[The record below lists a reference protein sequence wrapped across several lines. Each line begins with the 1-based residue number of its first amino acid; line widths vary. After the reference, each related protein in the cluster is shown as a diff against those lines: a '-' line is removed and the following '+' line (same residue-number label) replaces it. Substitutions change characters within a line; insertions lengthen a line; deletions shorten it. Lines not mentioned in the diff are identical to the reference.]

1 MGKELNDP
9 RKRILECARE
19 VRRNIDAGSTP
30 QLRLPKRSLSNV
42 TYTPQE
48 ESGED
53 QQTGYLKLADGEITR
68 TLSYN
73 TVKSFAQTLRM
84 MALAKDTVEGGE
96 EVSKR
101 EAYYI
106 SKNWEDARFDKQPE
120 SDTVMEDIEAMFRLN
135 REQLGFVPEEKGGEV
150 AGPLRVLDRDP
161 KSGQQIK
168 IDCERFGR
176 GAYSVP
182 ISVED
187 LEFDTEAEFILVV
200 ETAGM
205 FQRLN
210 NHAFWRKANCILV
223 SMGGVPTRACRRF
236 VRRLSEDED
245 LPVYAFVDGDPYGYA
260 NIYRTL
266 KVGSGNSAHINE
278 YFCVPG
284 AKLLGVTP
292 EDIKKYE
299 LPTHPLTDT
308 DIKRAKDTLKNDPFF
323 QHHGRWRKAIKA
335 MLKMGERAEQQA
347 FAKHSLNFVLETYLP
362 EKLEE
367 RDTFLP

>member
-1 MGKELNDP
+1 MYEQLNDP
-9 RKRILECARE
+9 KSCILECAQE
-19 VRRNIDAGSTP
+19 VREKINEGKTP
-30 QLRLPKRSLSNV
+30 QLKLPKRSLSNV

-48 ESGED
+48 EAEAD
-53 QQTGYLKLADGEITR
+53 EAVGYLKLADGHITR

-84 MALAKDTVEGGE
+84 MALAKETVEGGE

-120 SDTVMEDIEAMFRLN
+120 SDTVMEDIEAMFRVN

-150 AGPLRVLDRDP
+150 AGPLTVIDRDP
-161 KSGQQIK
+161 KSGQRIK
-168 IDCERFGR
+168 IDCTRFGR

-187 LEFDTEAEFILVV
+187 LQFDTEAEFILVV

-210 NHAFWRKANCILV
+210 NHAFWRKSNCILI

-236 VRRLSEDED
+236 VRRLSEEEN

-266 KVGSGNSAHINE
+266 KVGSGNSAHINKF
-278 YFCVPG
+278 FCVPD
-284 AKLLGVTP
+284 ARLLGVTP
-292 EDIKKYE
+292 EDIENYE
-299 LPTHPLTDT
+299 LPTHPLSDT

-323 QHHGRWRKAIKA
+323 QHHKEWQKAIKK

-362 EKLEE
+362 EKLA
-367 RDTFLP
+367 DTDQFLP

>member
-1 MGKELNDP
+1 MAEQDP
-9 RKRILECARE
+9 RSIIIDCAESIRGKIE
-19 VRRNIDAGSTP
+19 KGKKP
-30 QLRLPKRSLSNV
+30 QVQLPKRSLSNV
-42 TYTPQE
+42 IYE
-48 ESGED
+48 DDSGYFQLGKD
-53 QQTGYLKLADGEITR
+53 RITR
-68 TLSYN
+68 TLTYN

-84 MALAKDTVEGGE
+84 MALARETINNEE

-120 SDTVMEDIEAMFRLN
+120 SDTVMEDIEAMFAVN
-135 REQLGFVPEEKGGEV
+135 REKLGFVPEEKGGEV
-150 AGPLRVLDRDP
+150 AGPLKVVDRERN
-161 KSGQQIK
+161 SGEKIE
-168 IDCERFGR
+168 IDCTRFGS

-182 ISVED
+182 ISVEELD
-187 LEFDTEAEFILVV
+187 FKTSADFILAI

-210 NHAFWRKANCILV
+210 NHAYWKEANCILV

-236 VRRLSEDED
+236 IRRLSEEND

-278 YFCVPG
+278 YFCVPE
-284 AKLLGVTP
+284 ARLLGVTP
-292 EDIKKYE
+292 QDIKDYD
-299 LPTHPLTDT
+299 LPTHPLSDTDT
-308 DIKRAKDTLKNDPFF
+308 KRANDILKNDPFF
-323 QHHGRWRKAIKA
+323 QHHNEWRKAIKE

-347 FAKHSLNFVLETYLP
+347 FAKHSLNFVLENYLP
-362 EKLEE
+362 QKMA
-367 RDTFLP
+367 DPDKFLP